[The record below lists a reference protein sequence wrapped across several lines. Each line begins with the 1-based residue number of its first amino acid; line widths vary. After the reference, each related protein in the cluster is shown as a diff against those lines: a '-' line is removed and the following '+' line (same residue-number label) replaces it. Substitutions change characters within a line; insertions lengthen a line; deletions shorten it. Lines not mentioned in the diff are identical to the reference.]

1 MAILDVVKW
10 DGAPNVFAYRYPN
23 CELTTK
29 SQVVVYESQEAVFV
43 KDGNFYA
50 PLGPGRHILDTPND
64 PFVTRLMRH
73 LVTDGKSPF
82 VAEVWF
88 VNKAIPLDI
97 KWGTTSPIQ
106 IEDPKYHIMMPIR
119 AYGQYGLRV
128 ERSQQF
134 LAELVGRIPVFTT
147 KTLSEYF
154 RGIIITQIKDC
165 IASYFVESSL
175 SVLQISSHLSEIS
188 NFLQEKLSTVIE
200 EYGVKL
206 IAFNVNSISTDEGD
220 PAVAQLKRALAKKA
234 EMDIVGYTYQQEKSF
249 DVMSKAAANQGSG
262 AGATMMQAGMGLN
275 LGMGIAAPIG
285 AAMGGIADHLSVNA
299 KRIQESRCPKCG
311 YMIDSDANFC
321 SHCGY
326 RRCGGV
332 GAQMMIAC
340 DKCGHKSP
348 KGTRFCP
355 RCGDPFLCCP
365 NCGADNPEDANI
377 CRGCGKALPR
387 SCVSCGT
394 TLPDGSKYCPN
405 CGKEV

>member
-29 SQVVVYESQEAVFV
+29 SQVVVYESQEAVFI
-43 KDGNFYA
+43 KDGNIYA
-50 PLGPGRHILDTPND
+50 PLGPGRHVLDTPND
-64 PFVTRLMRH
+64 PVITRLMRH

-88 VNKAIPLDI
+88 VNKSIPLDI

-106 IEDPKYHIMMPIR
+106 IEDPKYHIMMPVR
-119 AYGQYGLRV
+119 AYGQYGLQI
-128 ERSQQF
+128 EKSQQF
-134 LAELVGRIPVFTT
+134 LAELVGRVPVFTT

-165 IASYFVESSL
+165 IASYFIESSV
-175 SVLQISSHLSEIS
+175 SILQISSHLSEIS
-188 NFLQEKLSTVIE
+188 KFLQENLSKAIE

-206 IAFNVNSISTDEGD
+206 IAFSVNSISTDEND

-249 DVMSKAAANQGSG
+249 DVMSKAASNQGCG
-262 AGATMMQAGMGLN
+262 VGATMMQAGMGLN

-285 AAMGGIADHLSVNA
+285 VAMGGIADNLSVGA
-299 KRIQESRCPKCG
+299 RRIKEARCPECG
-311 YMIDSDANFC
+311 TIIDLDANFC
-321 SHCGY
+321 PHCGY
-326 RRCGGV
+326 RRSSGTLPLTMV
-332 GAQMMIAC
+332 AC
-340 DKCGHKSP
+340 DKCGHKSH

-355 RCGDPFLCCP
+355 NCGDPFRCCP
-365 NCGADNPEDANI
+365 NCGADNPDGAKV
-377 CRGCGKALPR
+377 CQACGKSLSH
-387 SCVSCGT
+387 SCVSCSAS
-394 TLPDGSKYCPN
+394 LPDGARFCPG